1 MDDAESRFQEGM
13 KHIGLSRHADYH
25 SEYVGDLEDAVHCF
39 DRALAL
45 DPSHAGALSE
55 KGTALA
61 ALGRHVEAVQALE
74 QALGFRPDDADLWL
88 EQAGALYGVGRDADA
103 LAACD
108 AVLRLRPGDADATFR
123 RAEALDRLRRDVE
136 ALAAW
141 QAFLQIPDT
150 RTFNFHGAKLRWITG
165 DVRRARASF
174 ATAGA
179 LARLG
184 RRDEALGCY
193 RALLEEG
200 AATTLSTSEYL
211 SAALACDETA
221 RVAYQAYIEGRA
233 ADSQAWRTA
242 GGLWL
247 RAARSED
254 ALAAYERAIQLAP
267 GNPDGWYGK
276 AEALFQ
282 AGRRVDAI
290 AAYREALRIKP
301 DHYSSARL
309 NRVLKEI
316 GREQSDSRGPG

>member
-108 AVLRLRPGDADATFR
+108 AVLRLRPGGAGATFR
-123 RAEALDRLRRDVE
+123 RAEALDRLRREVE

-150 RTFNFHGAKLRWITG
+150 RTFNFHGAKPRWITR
-165 DVRRARASF
+165 DVRRARAWF

-221 RVAYQAYIEGRA
+221 RVAYLAYIEGRA

-247 RAARSED
+247 RAARPED

-267 GNPDGWYGK
+267 ADPDGWYGK
-276 AEALFQ
+276 A
-282 AGRRVDAI
+282 
-290 AAYREALRIKP
+290 
-301 DHYSSARL
+301 
-309 NRVLKEI
+309 
-316 GREQSDSRGPG
+316 